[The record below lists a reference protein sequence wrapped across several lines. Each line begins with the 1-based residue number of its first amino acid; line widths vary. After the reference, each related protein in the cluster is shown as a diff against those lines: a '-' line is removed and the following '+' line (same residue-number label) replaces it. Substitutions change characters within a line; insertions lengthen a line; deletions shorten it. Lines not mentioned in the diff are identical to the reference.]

1 VMFQGDDSREFW
13 VRVEDRNRL
22 TAKKYNDL
30 GLTDYAAI
38 EAFKRHH
45 Y

>member
-1 VMFQGDDSREFW
+1 MFQGDDSREVW

-38 EAFKRHH
+38 EAFKRYH